1 MEIEFEK
8 LKEKH
13 LEEVLEIERLSFKDP
28 WTKEFFKSETLSG
41 ISKFYAALSGGKI
54 VGYGG
59 FWKAQDEADIVNLA
73 VSPEFRNM
81 GLGRK
86 ILEYLL
92 KTAKDEGIK
101 TVHLEVR
108 AENPYAQKL
117 YASCG
122 FRAVGRRKKYY
133 GDADALIME
142 KKLGEE

>member
-1 MEIEFEK
+1 MEIHFEK
-8 LKEKH
+8 LEEKH
-13 LEEVLEIERLSFKDP
+13 LDEVLVIENLSFKSP
-28 WTKEFFKSETLSG
+28 WTREFFRKETLFAV
-41 ISKFYAALSGGKI
+41 SKFFAALSGGRV

-59 FWKAQDEADIVNLA
+59 FWQANDEADIVNLA
-73 VSPEFRNM
+73 VHPEYRN
-81 GLGRK
+81 GGIGRK

-101 TVHLEVR
+101 TLFLEVR

-133 GDADALIME
+133 GDEDALIME